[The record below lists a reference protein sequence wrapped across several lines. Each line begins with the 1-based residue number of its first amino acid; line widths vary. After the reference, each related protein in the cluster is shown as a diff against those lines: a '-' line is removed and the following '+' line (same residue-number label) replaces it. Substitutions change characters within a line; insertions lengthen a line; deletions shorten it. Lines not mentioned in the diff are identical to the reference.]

1 MKYCPECKS
10 EYRDEYDICS
20 DCGAVLKPEEK
31 KMEETDC
38 KMDVMKPH
46 KIYSAADSIQ
56 AGIVKELLYQN
67 VIESLS
73 KSAGDGDFLNAYM
86 GFSVYGSDIYVDEKD
101 AQKALELLTLF
112 EEENTEFM
120 DKEEPGM
127 ENGMENLPWYRN
139 RVWIARLIAA
149 CMVLP
154 CLIALIMSFLP

>member
-56 AGIVKELLYQN
+56 AGIVKELLLYLT
-67 VIESLS
+67 ESFQPPPQLS
-73 KSAGDGDFLNAYM
+73 KRG
-86 GFSVYGSDIYVDEKD
+86 V
-101 AQKALELLTLF
+101 
-112 EEENTEFM
+112 
-120 DKEEPGM
+120 
-127 ENGMENLPWYRN
+127 
-139 RVWIARLIAA
+139 
-149 CMVLP
+149 
-154 CLIALIMSFLP
+154 